1 MLPSYVKSNIE
12 GGGDNENSQIL
23 VFNVLNC
30 MNLGSNN
37 LGIFWESNWSI
48 KKCYSNEI
56 LQVNQGGFGS
66 CPEFCLVFS
75 HNVHA

>member
-1 MLPSYVKSNIE
+1 
-12 GGGDNENSQIL
+12 
-23 VFNVLNC
+23 

-56 LQVNQGGFGS
+56 LQDNQGGFGS
-66 CPEFCLVFS
+66 CPEFCLVFPTTFM
-75 HNVHA
+75 HRVDDYRPYMNLPDLLKK